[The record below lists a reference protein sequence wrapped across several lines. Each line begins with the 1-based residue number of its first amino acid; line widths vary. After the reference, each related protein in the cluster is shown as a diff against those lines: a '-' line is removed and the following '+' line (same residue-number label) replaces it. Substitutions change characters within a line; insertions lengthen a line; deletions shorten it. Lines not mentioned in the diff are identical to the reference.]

1 MKRLFLYLPLLMLA
15 ADRAAFAAELSDFV
29 YANYL
34 GSGLYSAAGRDVG
47 VLAIPFSA
55 PEPVYQRDNLQVMV
69 NIPVTFGFFD
79 FSTGSPLPPG
89 IPERLDTLTVVPS
102 VNFEYQMNDS
112 WKLIPF
118 VDVGFGKNFSD
129 GSNVA
134 IYAGGLRSNLSFTIA
149 GRAARL
155 GNRLL
160 YAGYTDTDNPLNSFD
175 TGVEVTQPLKGA
187 LFGKKLNLSLYAV
200 NYLYLQNLQFVS
212 YASGVPSANVAM
224 QNEIGITFGLGRGID
239 RPTLKIPRIGIGY
252 RVGGEVSAVRIV
264 FGAPF

>member
-1 MKRLFLYLPLLMLA
+1 MKRLFLYLPLLLLTA
-15 ADRAAFAAELSDFV
+15 YRPAFAVELSDFV
-29 YANYL
+29 FANYL

-69 NIPVTFGFFD
+69 NIPVTFGFFN

-102 VNFEYQMNDS
+102 VNFEYQMNNS
-112 WKLIPF
+112 WKLTPF
-118 VDVGFGKNFSD
+118 VDLGFGKNFSD
-129 GSNVA
+129 GSNVG
-134 IYAGGLRSNLSFTIA
+134 IYATGIRSNLDFQLA
-149 GRAARL
+149 GRKARL

-160 YAGYTDTDNPLNSFD
+160 YAAYSPGDNVLTSFD
-175 TGVEVTQPLKGA
+175 TGVEVTRPLKGT
-187 LFGKKLNLSLYAV
+187 LFGKKLNASLYVV
-200 NYLYLQNLQFVS
+200 NFLYLQNLQFVS

-224 QNEIGITFGLGRGID
+224 QNEIGITFGLGRGIG

-252 RVGGEVSAVRIV
+252 RVGGDVSAVRIV

>member
-1 MKRLFLYLPLLMLA
+1 MKRLILCTSLLLLA
-15 ADRAAFAAELSDFV
+15 ANRPAFPVELSDYV

-47 VLAIPFSA
+47 VLALPFSA

-69 NIPVTFGFFD
+69 NIPVTFGFYD
-79 FSTGSPLPPG
+79 FSSGSPLPPG

-118 VDVGFGKNFSD
+118 VDLGFGKNFSD
-129 GSNVA
+129 GSNVG
-134 IYAGGLRSNLSFTIA
+134 IYATGVRSNLNFQIA
-149 GRAARL
+149 GRTARL

-160 YAGYTDTDNPLNSFD
+160 YAAYSAGDNVLTLFD
-175 TGVEVTQPLKGA
+175 TGVEVTQPLKGT
-187 LFGKKLNLSLYAV
+187 LFGKKLDASVYAV
-200 NYLYLQNLQFVS
+200 NFLYLQDFQLVS
-212 YASGVPSANVAM
+212 YAIGIPSANVTM
-224 QNEIGITFGLGRGID
+224 QNEIGFTFGIGSGIERSVMKIPRFGLG
-239 RPTLKIPRIGIGY
+239 Y
-252 RVGGEVSAVRIV
+252 RFGGNVSAIRIV